1 MSVAPF
7 AGPASE
13 DEVDRLRAEIAWLS
27 RRCRSH
33 EVTLGHLA
41 EALRTLRAGGQALRE
56 ENRLLRG
63 ELARL
68 RTAPK
73 DER

>member
-1 MSVAPF
+1 MS
-7 AGPASE
+7 AGVLESSTSE
-13 DEVDRLRAEIAWLS
+13 AEVERLRAEIAWLS

-33 EVTLGHLA
+33 EFTLGHLA
-41 EALRTLRAGGQALRE
+41 EALRTLRSSGQALRE

-68 RTAPK
+68 RATQKGQA
-73 DER
+73 